1 MSNITK
7 ASVPGSRQRWG
18 GLSLNK
24 GSSLRGLFL
33 AAVSGLF
40 LTSALAA
47 DPNLTGPTTVVE
59 DVAFDGGATP
69 TRLVTNQLNLAW
81 DKGGSNNIVQFRI
94 FVARRRAL
102 VIFSLVQQLSRQLI
116 LMQLRMRTA
125 TAKATLSRLTATI
138 FGCVCIGS
146 TRVVLDR

>member
-94 FVARRRAL
+94 FVGTKKGFGD
-102 VIFSLVQQLSRQLI
+102 IFPGAAVETADINAVADENSYSQSYTVPTDGNDLWVRLHWLDSSGAGSL
-116 LMQLRMRTA
+116 
-125 TAKATLSRLTATI
+125 
-138 FGCVCIGS
+138 
-146 TRVVLDR
+146 